1 MPDGFGQGI
10 VPLLKNPDLDR
21 TDSSSNYRG
30 ITLSTVI
37 SKLFEM
43 VVKSLYEEQLNSD
56 SLQFGFKKQSS
67 CSHALFTV
75 RTTAEH
81 YVKNGCTVSICA
93 LDLSKAFDKVDHF
106 GLLQL
111 LMKRHFT

>member
-1 MPDGFGQGI
+1 
-10 VPLLKNPDLDR
+10 
-21 TDSSSNYRG
+21 
-30 ITLSTVI
+30 
-37 SKLFEM
+37 M
-43 VVKSLYEEQLNSD
+43 VVMSLYEEQLNSD

-67 CSHALFTV
+67 CSHTLFTV
-75 RTTAEH
+75 RTTVEH

-111 LMKRHFT
+111 LMKRHLPKNLIGTDWFS